1 MLYRDPER
9 ARVEI
14 PVLAM
19 LYVPEHVLLA
29 RAQTLAQAI
38 GGEIVRTTS
47 RPGGGALPLVELEGP
62 AVALTGPA
70 EELAAQPR
78 AWDRPAAGGP
88 CCSIR
93 ARSRTRSS
101 GSSSQ
106 RSRSD
111 ERRRPAAARHR
122 RSHRSRQDRSRRGSD
137 RQEHHRL
144 AAERERGIS
153 IELG

>member
-19 LYVPEHVLLA
+19 LDVPEHVLLA

-70 EELAAQPR
+70 EELAAQLRACDPPVVARVPEWRLLLDPR
-78 AWDRPAAGGP
+78 TVA
-88 CCSIR
+88 
-93 ARSRTRSS
+93 
-101 GSSSQ
+101 
-106 RSRSD
+106 D
-111 ERRRPAAARHR
+111 E
-122 RSHRSRQDRSRRGSD
+122 
-137 RQEHHRL
+137 E
-144 AAERERGIS
+144 
-153 IELG
+153 